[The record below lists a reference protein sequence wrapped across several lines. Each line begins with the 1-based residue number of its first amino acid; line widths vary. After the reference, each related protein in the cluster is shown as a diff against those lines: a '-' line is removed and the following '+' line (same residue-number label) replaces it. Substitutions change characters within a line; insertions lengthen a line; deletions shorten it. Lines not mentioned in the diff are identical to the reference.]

1 VVLSQYVEPQWALDL
16 LERGSDGRGYLLKER
31 VGDPGHLVDAL
42 QTVADGGSVVDPKVV
57 ESLIAARTAQRD
69 SPLRFLSPRERDVLA
84 QIAQGKNNA
93 GVADALVLSQRAVE
107 KHINALFAK
116 LGLSD
121 EPEIHRRVMAVLLYL
136 AEQRDRSG

>member
-1 VVLSQYVEPQWALDL
+1 
-16 LERGSDGRGYLLKER
+16 
-31 VGDPGHLVDAL
+31 
-42 QTVADGGSVVDPKVV
+42 
-57 ESLIAARTAQRD
+57 
-69 SPLRFLSPRERDVLA
+69 LA